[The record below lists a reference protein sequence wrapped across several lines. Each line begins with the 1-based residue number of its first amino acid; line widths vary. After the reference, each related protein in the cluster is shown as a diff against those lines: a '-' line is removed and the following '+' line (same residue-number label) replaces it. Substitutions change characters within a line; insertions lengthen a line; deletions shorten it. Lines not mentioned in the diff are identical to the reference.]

1 MKARLHL
8 DLDQLAVATFETQQT
23 PPPAPANENI
33 RTCLNTA
40 CPPYV
45 CCA

>member
-1 MKARLHL
+1 MRTKIRL
-8 DLDQLAVATFETQQT
+8 DLDLLAVATFETAQT
-23 PPPAPANENI
+23 PPPAPANEQI

>member
-1 MKARLHL
+1 MKATLHL
-8 DLDQLAVATFETQQT
+8 NLDELKVATFETQSAPQ
-23 PPPAPANENI
+23 PAPANEQI